1 MREKS
6 VCIIFRTH
14 KKSIGLDWDS
24 LITDKEL
31 IELRNKP
38 CMSQQASQD
47 NRMQISRWTNEG
59 KEKKI
64 YVYWDLYIMFNF
76 MDEGRKRH
84 SNSGLTP
91 DEHLK
96 AQTDISYVCHNY
108 M

>member
-1 MREKS
+1 
-6 VCIIFRTH
+6 
-14 KKSIGLDWDS
+14 
-24 LITDKEL
+24 
-31 IELRNKP
+31 
-38 CMSQQASQD
+38 MSQQASQD

-96 AQTDISYVCHNY
+96 AQIDITICSSNSSEFYLDRILNYFGRFENFLKIVYKKYVY
-108 M
+108 KL